1 LKYTLL
7 IFVLLALFMLAIIY
21 VHKEI
26 VARNLSYLMGYIY
39 R

>member
-1 LKYTLL
+1 
-7 IFVLLALFMLAIIY
+7 MLAIIY